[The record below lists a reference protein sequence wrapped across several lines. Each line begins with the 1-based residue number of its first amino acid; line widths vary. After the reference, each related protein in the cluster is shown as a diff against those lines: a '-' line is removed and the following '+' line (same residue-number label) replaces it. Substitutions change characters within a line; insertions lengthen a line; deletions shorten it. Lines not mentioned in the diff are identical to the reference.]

1 MSNELFDKL
10 FGDIM
15 PLQKDVDFMLLDP
28 QAKMPTRAHEFDAG
42 NDLYALE
49 DCTIYP
55 GCIAKVRTGV
65 AVSIPQMH
73 QGIIKDRSSMG
84 SKGIHV
90 FSGVI
95 DHGYTGEISVVLHNS
110 QQWLTPHNIFIILGD
125 AFSSWKKVLLNKDAL
140 RYELYDLMNKD
151 YELKAYHIKK
161 GDKIAQLIISPL
173 TSVSWKQKTSLAPSQ
188 RGDKGFGS
196 SGV

>member
-1 MSNELFDKL
+1 MKDLHDFL

-15 PLQKDVDFMLLDP
+15 PLQRDVEFVTLHP
-28 QAKMPTRAHEFDAG
+28 EAKQPTRAHEFDAG

-49 DCTIYP
+49 DVTIYP
-55 GCIAKVRTGV
+55 GCIGKIRTGV
-65 AVSIPQMH
+65 AVSIPQNM

-84 SKGIHV
+84 SKGLHV

-110 QQWLTPHNIFIILGD
+110 NDWLTPHSIFTVLGE
-125 AFSSWKKVLLNKDAL
+125 AFSNWKKWFLNIDNL
-140 RYELYDLMNKD
+140 RYDILALLERD
-151 YELKAYHIKK
+151 YEKKAYHVKK
-161 GDKIAQLIISPL
+161 GDKIAQLIVSPL
-173 TSVSWKQKTSLAPSQ
+173 TVVTWKKQDTLSPGE

-196 SGV
+196 SGK

>member
-1 MSNELFDKL
+1 MANELFQKL

-15 PLQKDVDFMLLDP
+15 PQQKDVDFVLLEKD
-28 QAKMPTRAHEFDAG
+28 AKMPTRAHEFDAG

-65 AVSIPQMH
+65 AVAVPQMM

-84 SKGIHV
+84 SKGLHV

-95 DHGYTGEISVVLHNS
+95 DHGYTGELSVVLHNS
-110 QQWLTPHNIFIILGD
+110 NQWLTPHSIFTILGE
-125 AFSSWKKVLLNKDAL
+125 AFSSWKKFLLNKDSL
-140 RYELYDLMNKD
+140 RYELYDRLNKD
-151 YELKAYHIKK
+151 YELKAYNIKK
-161 GDKIAQLIISPL
+161 GDKIAQLIIRL
-173 TSVSWKQKTSLAPSQ
+173 LRLFLGNNKLL
-188 RGDKGFGS
+188 
-196 SGV
+196 